1 MYFLSRSI
9 LEESIGRSAK
19 HDFRQ
24 FNMTKIELPG
34 ASEAGTTVEDLL
46 DDKKYDWIA
55 EKYNFYFC
63 NFLTKFYE
71 NHYRNGAKAWFQ

>member
-1 MYFLSRSI
+1 
-9 LEESIGRSAK
+9 
-19 HDFRQ
+19 
-24 FNMTKIELPG
+24 MTKIELPG

-63 NFLTKFYE
+63 NFLTKIYE
-71 NHYRNGAKAWFQ
+71 NHIIETAPKRGFSNDYF